1 VAAFE
6 RLIDQGMLVVDTRS
20 SAAFGEGHIPGAVNI
35 GLSDNFVTWIG
46 WLIPHDRPLLF
57 VLEADQNYPEVVRRL
72 YRIGHERIEGYLEG
86 GMLSWQRAEMPIAS
100 LPQLSVEALKKKRE
114 AGEIENIIDVRLS
127 REWEAGH
134 IPGAVH
140 LFLGDVEKEID
151 RLSPSSSTAVICGS
165 GDRSSIGAS
174 LLKRNRFQTVYNVAG
189 GMTAW
194 KNAGYPTL
202 QL

>member
-1 VAAFE
+1 
-6 RLIDQGMLVVDTRS
+6 M
-20 SAAFGEGHIPGAVNI
+20 NI
-35 GLSDNFVTWIG
+35 GLSDHFVTWTG

-57 VLEADQNYPEVVRRL
+57 VLEADEDYPEVVRRL

-86 GMLSWQRAEMPIAS
+86 GMASWQRADKPIAS
-100 LPQLSVEALKKKRE
+100 VPQLSVETLKKKRE
-114 AGEIENIIDVRLS
+114 AGEIEIIVDVRLS

-140 LFLGDVEKEID
+140 LFLGDAEKDIK
-151 RLSPSSSTAVICGS
+151 RLSPSSPTAVICGS
-165 GDRSSIGAS
+165 GYRSSIGAS
-174 LLKRNRFQTVYNVAG
+174 LLKRNGFQTVYNVAG

-202 QL
+202 QP